1 MWEGN
6 REDGEKDT
14 NDRHLQ
20 ARFSSHSVHVYLL
33 ARLLHLEHPA
43 GTVVVVGVAVVLHVG
58 GVLHCTVLY
67 CTVLYCTCRLGVY
80 CLMVTQY
87 TDPGGHLHAEHRQTS
102 TQLSR
107 A

>member
-20 ARFSSHSVHVYLL
+20 ARFSSHSVQPQEICTLLHVWLSPGLVYLQRHVCSGSQCNVYLL

-58 GVLHCTVLY
+58 
-67 CTVLYCTCRLGVY
+67 
-80 CLMVTQY
+80 
-87 TDPGGHLHAEHRQTS
+87 
-102 TQLSR
+102 
-107 A
+107 